1 MIAPPQL
8 PFAPRPIRGEVLSS
22 WLMRVAAANLVQLAD
37 LLEALETHHG
47 QVLAS
52 DLLDYSIPGKAVS
65 ALSKFCRIPP
75 RAVWDMDIRRRAPHL
90 DAVQLMRYEDDPLFR
105 CSRFR
110 LRRVRYAF
118 CPLCIVKQR
127 VIHTQWDWC
136 VACITL
142 CDIHRTPL
150 LDECPACGETDPLSF
165 SGVDL
170 PPNLICRSCYKD
182 LASGDWPR
190 NELAGETRQA
200 VDGTYRASLLGV
212 DPGPEILGKST
223 AQQFR
228 AFIEDMHQVLR
239 HTLNLLADCKRVVP
253 VSFSRHHILHI
264 IALLIRNAAPSSDLR
279 LRRKR
284 EARSLALWTALFR
297 VIPTRFGGGTLE
309 GLSSRWPRALR
320 RRFASA
326 MLHRTRKRWPYSP
339 WGPDHDSGIRFKYM
353 ELARV
358 YELSAVNEPHIQSF
372 QI

>member
-1 MIAPPQL
+1 
-8 PFAPRPIRGEVLSS
+8 
-22 WLMRVAAANLVQLAD
+22 
-37 LLEALETHHG
+37 
-47 QVLAS
+47 
-52 DLLDYSIPGKAVS
+52 
-65 ALSKFCRIPP
+65 
-75 RAVWDMDIRRRAPHL
+75 
-90 DAVQLMRYEDDPLFR
+90 
-105 CSRFR
+105 
-110 LRRVRYAF
+110 
-118 CPLCIVKQR
+118 VKQR
-127 VIHTQWDWC
+127 VIHTRWDWS

-142 CDIHRTPL
+142 CDVHQTPL

-170 PPNLICRSCYKD
+170 PPDVICRSCYKD
-182 LASGDWPR
+182 LACDWPR

-212 DPGPEILGKST
+212 DPGLEILGKST

-228 AFIEDMHQVLR
+228 AFIEDLHQVLR
-239 HTLNLLADCKRVVP
+239 HKLNLLADCTRVVP
-253 VSFSRHHILHI
+253 VSFSRHDILHI
-264 IALLIRNAAPSSDLR
+264 IALLIRNAAPTSDLR

-284 EARSLALWTALFR
+284 ERRSVALWTALFQ
-297 VIPTRFGGGTLE
+297 VIPARFGGVTLE
-309 GLSSRWPRALR
+309 DLSSRWPKALR

-358 YELSAVNEPHIQSF
+358 YELSTVNEPHIRNF

>member
-1 MIAPPQL
+1 MIAPGQL

-22 WLMRVAAANLVQLAD
+22 WLMRVAAANLVQLVD

-52 DLLDYSIPGKAVS
+52 DLLDYSIPEKAVT
-65 ALSKFCRIPP
+65 ALSKFCRIS
-75 RAVWDMDIRRRAPHL
+75 RQAVRDMDIRRRAPQL
-90 DAVQLMRYEDDPLFR
+90 DAVQLMRYEDGPRARSSCLR
-105 CSRFR
+105 H
-110 LRRVRYAF
+110 RRVRYTF
-118 CPLCIVKQR
+118 CPLCLVKQR
-127 VIHTQWDWC
+127 VIHTRWDWS

-142 CDIHRTPL
+142 CDVHQTPL

-170 PPNLICRSCYKD
+170 PPDVICRSCYKD
-182 LASGDWPR
+182 LACGWPR

-228 AFIEDMHQVLR
+228 AFIEDLHQVLR
-239 HTLNLLADCKRVVP
+239 HKLNLLADCRRVVP
-253 VSFSRHHILHI
+253 VSFSRHDILHI
-264 IALLIRNAAPSSDLR
+264 IALLIRNAAPTSDLR

-284 EARSLALWTALFR
+284 ESRSVALWTALFQ
-297 VIPTRFGGGTLE
+297 VIPARFGGVTLE
-309 GLSSRWPRALR
+309 DLSSRWPKALR

-358 YELSAVNEPHIQSF
+358 YELSTVNGPHIRNF